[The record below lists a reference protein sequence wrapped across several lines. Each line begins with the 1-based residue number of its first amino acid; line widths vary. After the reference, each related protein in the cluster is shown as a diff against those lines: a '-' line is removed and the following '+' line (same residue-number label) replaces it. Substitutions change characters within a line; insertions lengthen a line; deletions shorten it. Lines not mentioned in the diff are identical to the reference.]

1 MAEILRLNNQVYSK
15 NQYEKVIDTSF
26 NQLVNVTASLTSS
39 LPPITVDQ
47 FFQYYQ
53 NLFFQIPKS
62 GSINSFEYILKTAN
76 DYVGT
81 TTTDTDLTAFI
92 NEINAL
98 RQENLD
104 LQQQL
109 INLSTNSL

>member
-1 MAEILRLNNQVYSK
+1 MAEILNLNKQVYSK
-15 NQYEKVIDTSF
+15 TQFEKVIDTSF
-26 NQLVNVTASLTSS
+26 SQLVNVSASLTSS
-39 LPPITVDQ
+39 LPPITIDQ

-62 GSINSFEYILKTAN
+62 GSIDSFEYIIKTAN
-76 DYVGT
+76 DYIGT
-81 TTTDTDLTAFI
+81 NTQDADFSAFI
-92 NEINAL
+92 NEINSL

-109 INLSTNSL
+109 ISISTKSL

>member
-1 MAEILRLNNQVYSK
+1 MAEILNLNKQVYNK
-15 NQYEKVIDTSF
+15 AQFEKVIDTSF
-26 NQLVNVTASLTSS
+26 SQLVNVSASLTSS

-62 GSINSFEYILKTAN
+62 GSINSFEYIIQTAN
-76 DYVGT
+76 DYLGT
-81 TTTDTDLTAFI
+81 TTQDADFSAFI
-92 NEINAL
+92 NEINSL

-109 INLSTNSL
+109 ISISTKSL

>member
-1 MAEILRLNNQVYSK
+1 MAEVLNLNKQVYNK
-15 NQYEKVIDTSF
+15 LQFEKVIDTSF
-26 NQLVNVTASLTSS
+26 SQLVNVSASLTSS
-39 LPPITVDQ
+39 LPVITIDQ

-81 TTTDTDLTAFI
+81 SNTDADFSAFI
-92 NEINAL
+92 DERNNL

-109 INLSTNSL
+109 ISISTKSL

>member
-1 MAEILRLNNQVYSK
+1 MAEQINLNKQVYSK
-15 NQYEKVIDTSF
+15 TQYEKVIDTSF

-39 LPPITVDQ
+39 LPPITIDQ

-62 GSINSFEYILKTAN
+62 GSVNSFEYILKTAN

-81 TTTDTDLTAFI
+81 TTADADFSAFI
-92 NEINAL
+92 DEINTL

-109 INLSTNSL
+109 ISLSTKSL